1 MFKYFH
7 KPFLIKGE
15 IMHHR
20 FFPKKNSFKYDSI
33 YISFP
38 ISCINQ
44 LKNKLFSFNKFNLF
58 SFYNKDYNQNNSKY
72 LTNWLQDI
80 LQKNQIN
87 NIRNIIL
94 FTHPRILGYVFNPVS
109 FWLCLDNNNDLIA
122 VLSEV
127 SNRNKQKHNYLCV
140 KENIEPI
147 NSNEWLEAKKEF
159 YVSPFMEIEGK
170 YKFKFE
176 RKENKMNFY
185 INYLVDGKLKLSTYL
200 KCNFIEFNARNLI
213 INFCKIPFATFKT
226 TILIHYQALKLFSK
240 KIKFY
245 KCPKQIKNITIS
257 ENGTKNS

>member
-1 MFKYFH
+1 MVKFFK

-20 FFPKKNSFKYDSI
+20 FFPKKNSFKYSSI

-44 LKNKLFSFNKFNLF
+44 LKNRVFSINKFNLF
-58 SFYNKDYNQNNSKY
+58 GFYKKDYGKNDSKN
-72 LTNWLQDI
+72 LTKWLDNILQDH
-80 LQKNQIN
+80 KIN
-87 NIRNIIL
+87 NISQIIL

-109 FWLCLDNNNDLIA
+109 FWLCLDDNGDLIA

-127 SNRNKQKHNYLCV
+127 NNRNKQKHNYLCF
-140 KENIEPI
+140 KKNLEPI

-176 RKENKMNFY
+176 RKEDQMNFY
-185 INYLVDGKLKLSTYL
+185 INYLVDDKLKLSTYL
-200 KCNFIEFNARNLI
+200 KCNFLEFNIKNLI
-213 INFCKIPFATFKT
+213 ISFCKIPFATFKT
-226 TILIHYQALKLFSK
+226 VILIHYQALKLFFK
-240 KIKFY
+240 GMVFY
-245 KCPKQIKNITIS
+245 KCPKQLTNLTIS
-257 ENGTKNS
+257 NNGAKNS